1 MGFTIRQSCTII
13 LWRYLGTHAMENSQV
28 RHKIVIGNKL
38 QDVHDG
44 KDVYL
49 TAEEVEKDRQAWL
62 KTQTPSEKLQEQ
74 LEPII
79 DEDKDE
85 DEVGEE
91 PDTEEE
97 QA

>member
-1 MGFTIRQSCTII
+1 M
-13 LWRYLGTHAMENSQV
+13 
-28 RHKIVIGNKL
+28 KIKDRDTKPLSKEDREVFDWIGQKL
-38 QDVHDG
+38 QDVYDG
-44 KDVYL
+44 KNVYL

-62 KTQTPSEKLQEQ
+62 KNQTPSEKLQEQ

-79 DEDKDE
+79 HADEDKDE

-91 PDTEEE
+91 PDPEEE

>member
-1 MGFTIRQSCTII
+1 M
-13 LWRYLGTHAMENSQV
+13 
-28 RHKIVIGNKL
+28 KIKGRETKPLSKEDREVFDWIGQKL

-49 TAEEVEKDRQAWL
+49 SNEEVEKDRQAWL

-74 LEPII
+74 LEPIE
-79 DEDKDE
+79 DDDKDDDKDE

>member
-1 MGFTIRQSCTII
+1 M
-13 LWRYLGTHAMENSQV
+13 
-28 RHKIVIGNKL
+28 KIKGRETKPLSKEDREVFDWIGQKL

-49 TAEEVEKDRQAWL
+49 SNEEVEKDRQAWL

-79 DEDKDE
+79 DEDDDKDE

-91 PDTEEE
+91 PDPEEE

>member
-1 MGFTIRQSCTII
+1 M
-13 LWRYLGTHAMENSQV
+13 
-28 RHKIVIGNKL
+28 KIKGRETKPLSKEDREVFDWIGQKL

-49 TAEEVEKDRQAWL
+49 TAEEVEKDKQEWL

>member
-1 MGFTIRQSCTII
+1 M
-13 LWRYLGTHAMENSQV
+13 
-28 RHKIVIGNKL
+28 KIKGRETKPLSKEDREVFDWIGQKL

-49 TAEEVEKDRQAWL
+49 SNEEVEKDRQAWL
-62 KTQTPSEKLQEQ
+62 KTQTPSEKLQEE

>member
-1 MGFTIRQSCTII
+1 M
-13 LWRYLGTHAMENSQV
+13 
-28 RHKIVIGNKL
+28 KIKGRETKPLSKEDREVFDWIGQNL
-38 QDVHDG
+38 QDVYDG
-44 KDVYL
+44 KNVYL
-49 TAEEVEKDRQAWL
+49 TDEEVEKDRQAWL

-79 DEDKDE
+79 DEDDDKDE

-91 PDTEEE
+91 PDPEEE

>member
-1 MGFTIRQSCTII
+1 M
-13 LWRYLGTHAMENSQV
+13 
-28 RHKIVIGNKL
+28 KIKGRDTKSLSREDQEVFDWIGQKL

-49 TAEEVEKDRQAWL
+49 SNEEVEKDRQAWL

-74 LEPII
+74 LEPIE
-79 DEDKDE
+79 DDDKDE

>member
-1 MGFTIRQSCTII
+1 M
-13 LWRYLGTHAMENSQV
+13 
-28 RHKIVIGNKL
+28 KIKGRETKPLSKEDREVFDWIGQKL

-49 TAEEVEKDRQAWL
+49 SEEEVEKDRQAWL

>member
-1 MGFTIRQSCTII
+1 M
-13 LWRYLGTHAMENSQV
+13 
-28 RHKIVIGNKL
+28 KIKGRETKPLSKEDREVFDWIGQKL

-49 TAEEVEKDRQAWL
+49 SEEEVEKDKQAWL

-74 LEPII
+74 LEPIE
-79 DEDKDE
+79 DDDKDE

>member
-1 MGFTIRQSCTII
+1 M
-13 LWRYLGTHAMENSQV
+13 
-28 RHKIVIGNKL
+28 KIKGRETKPLSKEDQEVFDWIGQNL
-38 QDVHDG
+38 QDVYDG
-44 KDVYL
+44 KNVYL
-49 TAEEVEKDRQAWL
+49 TAEEVEKDKQEWL

-74 LEPII
+74 LEPIVHK
-79 DEDKDE
+79 DDDKDE

>member
-1 MGFTIRQSCTII
+1 M
-13 LWRYLGTHAMENSQV
+13 
-28 RHKIVIGNKL
+28 KIKGRETKPLSREDREVFDWIGQKL

-49 TAEEVEKDRQAWL
+49 SNEEVEKDKQAWL
-62 KTQTPSEKLQEQ
+62 KTQTPSEKLQAQ
-74 LEPII
+74 LEPIE
-79 DEDKDE
+79 DDDKDE

-97 QA
+97 QDD

>member
-1 MGFTIRQSCTII
+1 M
-13 LWRYLGTHAMENSQV
+13 
-28 RHKIVIGNKL
+28 KIKGRETKPLSKEDREVFDWIGQKL

-49 TAEEVEKDRQAWL
+49 SDEEVEKDRQAWL
-62 KTQTPSEKLQEQ
+62 KTQAPSEQSQEQ
-74 LEPII
+74 
-79 DEDKDE
+79 KDE

-97 QA
+97 QDD

>member
-1 MGFTIRQSCTII
+1 MKE
-13 LWRYLGTHAMENSQV
+13 M
-28 RHKIVIGNKL
+28 KIKGRDTKPLSKEDREVFDWIGQKL

-49 TAEEVEKDRQAWL
+49 TAEEVEKDRQEWL

-74 LEPII
+74 LEPIE
-79 DEDKDE
+79 DDDKDE

-97 QA
+97 QND

>member
-1 MGFTIRQSCTII
+1 M
-13 LWRYLGTHAMENSQV
+13 
-28 RHKIVIGNKL
+28 KIKGRETKSLAKEDQEVFDWIGQKL
-38 QDVHDG
+38 QDVYDG
-44 KDVYL
+44 KNVYL

-79 DEDKDE
+79 DEDDDKDE

-91 PDTEEE
+91 PDPEEE

>member
-1 MGFTIRQSCTII
+1 M
-13 LWRYLGTHAMENSQV
+13 
-28 RHKIVIGNKL
+28 KIKGRETKPLSKEDREVFDWIGQKL

-44 KDVYL
+44 KNVYL
-49 TAEEVEKDRQAWL
+49 TAEDVEKDRQAWL

-79 DEDKDE
+79 DEDEDKDEDKDE
-85 DEVGEE
+85 DEVGED

>member
-1 MGFTIRQSCTII
+1 M
-13 LWRYLGTHAMENSQV
+13 
-28 RHKIVIGNKL
+28 KIKGRETKPLSKEDREVFDWIGQKL

-49 TAEEVEKDRQAWL
+49 TDEEVEKDRQAWL
-62 KTQTPSEKLQEQ
+62 KTQAPLEQSQEQ
-74 LEPII
+74 
-79 DEDKDE
+79 KDE

-97 QA
+97 QDD

>member
-1 MGFTIRQSCTII
+1 MKE
-13 LWRYLGTHAMENSQV
+13 M
-28 RHKIVIGNKL
+28 KIKGRETKPLSKEDREVFDWIGQNL
-38 QDVHDG
+38 QDVYDG
-44 KDVYL
+44 KNVYL
-49 TAEEVEKDRQAWL
+49 TDEEVEKDKQAWL

-74 LEPII
+74 LEPIE
-79 DEDKDE
+79 DDDKDE

>member
-1 MGFTIRQSCTII
+1 M
-13 LWRYLGTHAMENSQV
+13 
-28 RHKIVIGNKL
+28 KIKGRETKPLSKEDREVFDWIGQKL

-49 TAEEVEKDRQAWL
+49 SNEEVEKDRQAWL

-74 LEPII
+74 LEPIE
-79 DEDKDE
+79 DDDKDE

-97 QA
+97 QS

>member
-1 MGFTIRQSCTII
+1 M
-13 LWRYLGTHAMENSQV
+13 
-28 RHKIVIGNKL
+28 KIKGRETKPLSKEDREVFDWIGQKL

-44 KDVYL
+44 KNVYL

-79 DEDKDE
+79 VEDEDKDE

>member
-1 MGFTIRQSCTII
+1 M
-13 LWRYLGTHAMENSQV
+13 
-28 RHKIVIGNKL
+28 KIKGRETKPLSKEDQEVFSWIGQKL
-38 QDVHDG
+38 QDVYDG
-44 KDVYL
+44 KNVYL
-49 TAEEVEKDRQAWL
+49 TAEEVEKDKQAWL

-74 LEPII
+74 LEPIE
-79 DEDKDE
+79 DEDKDKDE

>member
-1 MGFTIRQSCTII
+1 MKE
-13 LWRYLGTHAMENSQV
+13 M
-28 RHKIVIGNKL
+28 KIKGRETKPLSREDREVFDWIGQKL

-44 KDVYL
+44 KNVYL
-49 TAEEVEKDRQAWL
+49 SEEEVEKDRQAWL

-85 DEVGEE
+85 DEVGED